1 MRNLGQTFTDTEL
14 HDMMNEVDA
23 DGIGTIE
30 FSEFLTINARKMKD
44 TQSEEQIKKRLD
56 IRKNV

>member
-44 TQSEEQIKKRLD
+44 TQSEEQIRKRLD
-56 IRKNV
+56 I

>member
-1 MRNLGQTFTDTEL
+1 
-14 HDMMNEVDA
+14 MNDVDA

-44 TQSEEQIKKRLD
+44 TQIRNRLD

>member
-14 HDMMNEVDA
+14 RDMMKEIDA
-23 DGIGTIE
+23 DGIGASD
-30 FSEFLTINARKMKD
+30 FSEFLTINARKTKD
-44 TQSEEQIKKRLD
+44 TQSEEQIRNILD